1 MGENGTEQKG
11 NLNKD
16 QCMAMENMHKTFLEA
31 LRHREQEILRFI
43 AILAPALGGFIWLL
57 YEVGLESEK
66 EIFIFTVGTLGVLF
80 LLTIGA
86 VYSLALGYNF
96 RYITL
101 QLAKMESDYCL
112 KIKDFMLKYWLRT
125 PKEWKEKYRNGRCF
139 PPEIIKVFWLAFV
152 IAKILVVLTAGVFL
166 YTKGENVTVQMH
178 SVIIGGAICIIIAA
192 WFAPCYYG
200 KKLSDACEKEPD
212 EWKKSQD

>member
-1 MGENGTEQKG
+1 ME
-11 NLNKD
+11 LNT
-16 QCMAMENMHKTFLEA
+16 AVENMHKTFLEA

-43 AILAPALGGFIWLL
+43 AILGPALGGFIWLL
-57 YEVGLESEK
+57 NEVDLGSEK
-66 EIFIFTVGTLGVLF
+66 GIFIFTVGTLGVLF
-80 LLTIGA
+80 LLTVGA

-112 KIKDFMLKYWLRT
+112 KIKDFMLNYWLRT

-152 IAKILVVLTAGVFL
+152 IAKIFVILVAGVFL
-166 YTKGENVTVQMH
+166 YTKGGNVTPQLHFVL
-178 SVIIGGAICIIIAA
+178 IGGAICIIIAL
-192 WFAPCYYG
+192 WFAPGHYG
-200 KKLSDACEKEPD
+200 KKLRQACEDEPD
-212 EWKKSQD
+212 EWNESKD

>member
-1 MGENGTEQKG
+1 MPEEELKKMTKPNEAQRKI
-11 NLNKD
+11 L
-16 QCMAMENMHKTFLEA
+16 ESVHKTLLEA
-31 LRHREQEILRFI
+31 LRHREQEILRFL
-43 AILAPALGGFIWLL
+43 AILAPSLGGFIWLL
-57 YEVGLESEK
+57 AKKDVNT
-66 EIFIFTVGTLGVLF
+66 FVFTIGTLGVLF
-80 LLTIGA
+80 FLLLGA

-125 PKEWKEKYRNGRCF
+125 PKEWKEKYRKGRCF

-152 IAKILVVLTAGVFL
+152 IAQFLVVLAAGVFL
-166 YTKGENVTVQMH
+166 CTKCENVTVQIH
-178 SVIIGGAICIIIAA
+178 LVIIGGLFCIIIAA

-200 KKLSDACEKEPD
+200 KKLRDACNEEPD
-212 EWKKSQD
+212 EWKKS